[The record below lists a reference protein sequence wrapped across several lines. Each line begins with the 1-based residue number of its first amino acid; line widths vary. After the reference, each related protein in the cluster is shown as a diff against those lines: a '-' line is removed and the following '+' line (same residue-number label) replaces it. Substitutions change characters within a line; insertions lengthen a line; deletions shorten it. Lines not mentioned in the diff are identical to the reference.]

1 MIRISRY
8 MYISHLLTL
17 MVTRELAV
25 CFDQYK
31 LITCIYFTISVIINP
46 LCLAPKVMVKKKIHF
61 NFSNLYSCERVLI
74 LFFGLPDLLWSFKIL
89 SSLLPYF
96 NFTLQ
101 LYRLCTKFWSGRK
114 GNTGNIEGVILFTTM
129 HAEQQQRLTDKLNI
143 NH

>member
-74 LFFGLPDLLWSFKIL
+74 LFFGLPDLLWSLKYFQACCRIL
-89 SSLLPYF
+89 ILHCSYTDSVQ
-96 NFTLQ
+96 NFDQAEKETRATLK
-101 LYRLCTKFWSGRK
+101 R
-114 GNTGNIEGVILFTTM
+114 
-129 HAEQQQRLTDKLNI
+129 
-143 NH
+143 